1 MAVALPI
8 PVPLPPGVPGGIRV
22 WRLALRLDEPPPA
35 RDWALLAPAEVE
47 RAQRLRQPADR
58 VRAVCTRAALRRL
71 LGERLG
77 VVASLVP
84 LETGSHGRPRLA
96 AEAGGRRSPEG
107 PVLDFNVSHSGACA
121 LIALSD
127 GGLSV
132 GVDVEECDAAAGHHA
147 PPGEDPAERAEGDDA
162 RALEAL
168 VLSLREQAAGAA
180 ARPGFRTLW
189 TAKEAVLKC
198 LGLGVA
204 EHLRAVSLKWP
215 LESLHGGMP
224 PGAAGGA
231 GSAESAESAGG
242 LVAVRLEAP
251 LDGRKTVHACRLPMP
266 PGHVAGLAWSS
277 DRDEIR
283 GAFNAPGMPLAP
295 PWAGA
300 SEFHGT
306 LHPS

>member
-1 MAVALPI
+1 MAVALPV
-8 PVPLPPGVPGGIRV
+8 PVPLPPGVPACIRV
-22 WRLALRLDEPPPA
+22 WRLALHLDKPPPA

-47 RAQRLRQPADR
+47 RALRLRQPADR

-77 VVASLVP
+77 VAASLVP
-84 LETGSHGRPRLA
+84 LETGSHGRPHLA
-96 AEAGGRRSPEG
+96 TEAGGGRSPEG
-107 PVLDFNVSHSGACA
+107 PVPDFNVSHSGACA

-132 GVDVEECDAAAGHHA
+132 GVDVEECDASAGHRA
-147 PPGEDPAERAEGDDA
+147 PPGDDPAARADGEDGEDVQA
-162 RALEAL
+162 QALEAL
-168 VLSLREQAAGAA
+168 VLSPREQAAGAA

-204 EHLRAVSLKWP
+204 EHLRAVSLQWP

-224 PGAAGGA
+224 HGAAGGA
-231 GSAESAESAGG
+231 GIAGG

-251 LDGRKTVHACRLPMP
+251 LDGRAVHACRLPVP
-266 PGHVAGLAWSS
+266 PGHAAALAWSS
-277 DRDEIR
+277 GRDEIR

-300 SEFHGT
+300 PEFHGT